1 MMSARTSL
9 MLNLSF
15 ILHNYLFYSL
25 KSLFFFLK
33 HLLEDEGFGVIGEPL
48 RVQVMQTTRDSVEVS
63 RPHVLDGIH
72 PESGHAH
79 VDQFVHEVGHLVPN
93 KVLLQ
98 SQIQQTDQTTVTHLE
113 P

>member
-1 MMSARTSL
+1 MSARTSL

-15 ILHNYLFYSL
+15 IYLFYSL
-25 KSLFFFLK
+25 KSLFFLK